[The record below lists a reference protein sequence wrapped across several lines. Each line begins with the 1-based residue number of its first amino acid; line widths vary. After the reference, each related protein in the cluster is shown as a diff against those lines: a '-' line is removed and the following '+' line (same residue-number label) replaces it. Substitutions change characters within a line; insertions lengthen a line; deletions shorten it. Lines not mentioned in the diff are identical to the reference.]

1 MTIPLKERYFE
12 DFVVGET
19 DEFGDYLVTEEEILE
34 FARKYD
40 PQSFHLDHEAAA
52 KSHFG
57 GLVASGWMTC
67 SIMMRMYVDHYIPPK
82 ASMGSPG
89 LDEIRWLVP
98 VRPGDRLRVQITT
111 VSKRQSQSKPDRGFM
126 HFEQAVLNQK
136 DQVVLTVKG
145 TGMYKLRPTGAG

>member
-1 MTIPLKERYFE
+1 MSIPLKERYFE

-19 DEFGDYLVTEEEILE
+19 VEFGDYLVTEAEILE
-34 FARKYD
+34 FAGKYD

-111 VSKRQSQSKPDRGFM
+111 VSKRQSKSKPDRGFM

-145 TGMYKLRPTGAG
+145 TGMYKLRSTTGS